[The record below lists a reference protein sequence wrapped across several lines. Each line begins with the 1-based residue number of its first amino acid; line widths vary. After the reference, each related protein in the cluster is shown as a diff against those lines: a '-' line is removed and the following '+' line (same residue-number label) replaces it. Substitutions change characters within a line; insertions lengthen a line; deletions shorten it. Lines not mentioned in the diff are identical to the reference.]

1 LRKAFIVF
9 LISSCFAGV
18 SQNQLFER
26 YNDSAN
32 ANKKVNY
39 VRAKRFTDS
48 ALAVA
53 IQANTHELLARAYNT
68 MGVVDESSGR
78 YTSAIEYYTEAEKHA
93 LLLTDKTILAK
104 VYNNQGISLE
114 RLGDFH
120 KSLAKHFKALAIRE
134 KLPDK
139 KELAVSHQNIAV
151 TYYNLGNTP
160 ELISH
165 SIKAIKIAE
174 NLKDYKFLG
183 ELYSNLG
190 VGYFNTYQDSLALKS
205 YRMGLKYSTQANDAA
220 SMASA
225 YINIGNFYMDLGYP
239 GKAMQALKNSL
250 SIKDLSH
257 SEKHIDINNNLASVF
272 EKLNRPDSAIHYY
285 NIALKQAQASNY
297 KPKILDVYRNLRL
310 FYFRK
315 NDFKKSY
322 EYLDKYLLLK
332 EEMLNEKNLK
342 NIAELETV
350 YKTEQQAQKIALL
363 NSANEM
369 EQQKTKSSRLL
380 LIISLICLLCV
391 CFAAISFY
399 RNFKNK
405 KRDNLLLMD
414 KNKQIEEQKEALAGK
429 NKEILDSI
437 TYAKRL
443 QQAILPPQHYI
454 DRYFP
459 DNFVLYKPKDIVAG
473 DFYWMHVSGDMRY
486 IAAADST
493 GHGVPGAMVSIVC
506 SNALDKAVK
515 EFKLTDTGK
524 ILDKTR
530 ELVLETFEKSRS
542 DVKDGMDISLLC
554 WDAKNSKIYW
564 SGANNRLC
572 YISPFEGVGRSMGN
586 VALAEIK
593 ADKQPIG
600 KVDVQEPFRT
610 HEIEYKAG
618 TVFYLITDGFADQFG
633 GDNGKKFKYKH
644 LQEVLLESSERTMEQ
659 QHNRLNEVFEKWK
672 GGLEQI
678 DDVTI
683 IGIRI

>member
-1 LRKAFIVF
+1 MKKAVIVF

-32 ANKKVNY
+32 ANKKINY
-39 VRAKRFTDS
+39 VRAKRFIDS
-48 ALAVA
+48 ALTIAK
-53 IQANTHELLARAYNT
+53 QANTHELLARAYNT

-78 YTSAIEYYTEAEKHA
+78 YAGALEYYAEAEKHA

-134 KLPDK
+134 KLSDQ

-174 NLKDYKFLG
+174 KLKDYKFLG

-239 GKAMQALKNSL
+239 VKAMEALKTSL

-257 SEKHIDINNNLASVF
+257 SEKYIDINNNLASVF

-322 EYLDKYLLLK
+322 EYLDKYLSLK

-363 NSANEM
+363 NSVNEM
-369 EQQKTKSSRLL
+369 ERQKTKSSRLL
-380 LIISLICLLCV
+380 LIISLMCLLCV
-391 CFAAISFY
+391 CFAAIGFY
-399 RNFKNK
+399 KNYKHK
-405 KRDNLLLMD
+405 KRDNLLLID
-414 KNKQIEEQKEALAGK
+414 KNKQIEEQKETLAEK
-429 NKEILDSI
+429 NKEIMDSM
-437 TYAKRL
+437 TYARRL
-443 QQAILPPQHYI
+443 QQAILPPQNYI

-530 ELVLETFEKSRS
+530 ELVLETFEKSTS

-554 WDAKNSKIYW
+554 IDAKNSKICW
-564 SGANNRLC
+564 SGANNKLC
-572 YISPFEGVGRSMGN
+572 YVQHRTVLE
-586 VALAEIK
+586 LK

-600 KVDVQEPFRT
+600 KVDVAEPFTT
-610 HEIEYKAG
+610 HEIDYKAG

-633 GDNGKKFKYKH
+633 GDKGKKFKYKQ
-644 LQEVLLESSERTMEQ
+644 LQDVLLGSSEMTMAQ
-659 QHNRLNEVFEKWK
+659 QHNRLNEAFENWK
-672 GGLEQI
+672 GSLEQI

>member
-1 LRKAFIVF
+1 MYLLRKAFVIF
-9 LISSCFAGV
+9 LVSSCFSGI
-18 SQNQLFER
+18 SQQQLFDR

-32 ANKKVNY
+32 ANKKISY
-39 VRAKRFTDS
+39 VKAKLFIDS
-48 ALAVA
+48 ALAIA
-53 IQANTHELLARAYNT
+53 KKSNTSELLARAYNT
-68 MGVVDESSGR
+68 MGIIDESNGK
-78 YTSAIEYYTEAEKHA
+78 YTSAMEYYAEAEKYA
-93 LLLTDKTILAK
+93 LLLPDKTILAK

-120 KSLAKHFKALAIRE
+120 KSLARHFKALAIRE
-134 KLPDK
+134 KLPDQ

-151 TYYNLGNTP
+151 TYYNLGTTS
-160 ELISH
+160 ELINH
-165 SIKAIKIAE
+165 SIIAIKIAE
-174 NLKDYKFLG
+174 KLKDYKFLG

-225 YINIGNFYMDLGYP
+225 YINIGNFYLDLGYP
-239 GKAMQALKNSL
+239 AKAMEALKNSL
-250 SIKDLSH
+250 SIKDLSN
-257 SEKHIDINNNLASVF
+257 SEKYIDINNNLASVF
-272 EKLNRPDSAIHYY
+272 ERLNRPDSAIHYY

-297 KPKILDVYRNLRL
+297 KPKILDVYRNLRM

-322 EYLDKYLLLK
+322 DYLDKYLRLK
-332 EEMLNEKNLK
+332 EEILNEKNLK

-369 EQQKTKSSRLL
+369 EQQKNRSSRLL

-391 CFAAISFY
+391 CLAAISFY
-399 RNFKNK
+399 KNYRNK
-405 KRDNLLLMD
+405 KRDNLLLID
-414 KNKQIEEQKEALAGK
+414 KNTQIEEQKEILAEK

-443 QQAILPPQHYI
+443 QQAILPPQSYI

-473 DFYWMHVSGDMRY
+473 DFYWMHVSGDMKY
-486 IAAADST
+486 MAAADST

-530 ELVLETFEKSRS
+530 ELVLETFEKSTN

-554 WDAKNSKIYW
+554 VDTKRSKIYW
-564 SGANNRLC
+564 SGANNKLC
-572 YISPFEGVGRSMGN
+572 YVQDKTVLDVR
-586 VALAEIK
+586 

-600 KVDVQEPFRT
+600 KVDVVEPFTT
-610 HEIEYKAG
+610 HELDYKAG
-618 TVFYLITDGFADQFG
+618 TVFYLVTDGFADQFG
-633 GDNGKKFKYKH
+633 GDKGKKFKHKQ
-644 LQEVLLESSERTMEQ
+644 LQETLLALSELPMPQ
-659 QHNRLNEVFEKWK
+659 QHDRLNDAFEKWK
-672 GGLEQI
+672 GKLDQI

-683 IGIRI
+683 IGIKLS